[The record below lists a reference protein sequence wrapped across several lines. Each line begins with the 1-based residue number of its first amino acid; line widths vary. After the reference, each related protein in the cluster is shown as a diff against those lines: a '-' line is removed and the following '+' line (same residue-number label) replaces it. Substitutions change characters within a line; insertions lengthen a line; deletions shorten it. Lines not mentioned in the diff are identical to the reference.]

1 MTEQSVETV
10 MLRAVNLALDEIG
23 EYWCSA
29 VSWEP
34 KGVDDRVTF
43 LDKQIEKKLQ
53 SFLQEYSNYGFMGE
67 EYGVKSRGERLWV
80 LDPIDGTVNF
90 TVRLPMV
97 AVSLALMEGDKA
109 VLGAVGEAVSKRI
122 YWSDGKHLFLDN
134 AVVSNSRKVS
144 TLEEAFV
151 GLGTPRKDDPFAA
164 GYGKFLSAVQKK
176 AMRLRML
183 GSAALGLTYVA
194 SGALDAFLLP
204 RFELWDVAA
213 GRLLVEVSGGSY
225 WQEGPNSILIA
236 ARNEAL
242 LEDLKQI
249 WYGVNSL

>member
-134 AVVSNSRKVS
+134 AVISNSRKVS

-151 GLGTPRKDDPFAA
+151 GFG
-164 GYGKFLSAVQKK
+164 
-176 AMRLRML
+176 
-183 GSAALGLTYVA
+183 
-194 SGALDAFLLP
+194 DAP
-204 RFELWDVAA
+204 KR
-213 GRLLVEVSGGSY
+213 R
-225 WQEGPNSILIA
+225 
-236 ARNEAL
+236 
-242 LEDLKQI
+242 
-249 WYGVNSL
+249 SLCCWL